1 MSLQLSFD
9 SKNISL
15 LINNKIDYNLF
26 ENLVFLYIFIT
37 KLIK

>member
-26 ENLVFLYIFIT
+26 ENLVFLYFFTT